1 MIRAHILVSGRVQAV
16 FFRRNTKKK
25 AIELNITGWA
35 RNLFSGKVEIM
46 CEGEKEKIEE
56 LLEWLKEGSRL
67 AKVKNV
73 KVDYMEY
80 KGEFDDFLIKEYGF
94 GS

>member
-1 MIRAHILVSGRVQAV
+1 MIRAHILISGRVQAV

-25 AIELNITGWA
+25 AIELDITGWI